1 MNPPAAP
8 AALPPSAL
16 QEDAGGVKSLRLEAG
31 QALTDAQRKA
41 VALANADA
49 PVAVAAPGL
58 RVVIPAGTLKSA
70 DELDALMVDPAPA
83 KDGDV
88 VIRTDAAGNQTAVP
102 LSLVSDGQV
111 AYVAAAGG
119 SYTLAH
125 NEVDYAD
132 AGGHWAREAIAF
144 TSCRTLTQGM
154 VPGLYE
160 PEQPATRA
168 MAITMLAR
176 LDGAQLQSSQGGNW
190 YDGAVNWAT
199 ARGLSDG
206 QRAGDAVKREELAV
220 LLWRWAG
227 KPQAPELIGF
237 TDLFEID
244 AYARPAMAWAV
255 ERGILRGRPDATLD
269 PHAGAT
275 RAEIAVVFQRLI
287 TDTVEERTH

>member
-1 MNPPAAP
+1 MREVA
-8 AALPPSAL
+8 
-16 QEDAGGVKSLRLEAG
+16 DGVKSLQLEAG
-31 QALTDAQRKA
+31 KALTDAQRKA
-41 VALANADA
+41 VAAANAES

-83 KDGDV
+83 KAGDV
-88 VIRTDAAGNQTAVP
+88 VIRTDAAGNQRAVP

-111 AYVAAAGG
+111 AYVAAAVGR
-119 SYTLAH
+119 YALAH
-125 NEVDYAD
+125 SEVDYAD
-132 AGGHWAREAIAF
+132 AGGHWAHEAIVF
-144 TSCRTLTQGM
+144 TSCRALTQGM
-154 VPGLYE
+154 APGRYE
-160 PEQPATRA
+160 PERPATRA

-176 LDGAQLQSSQGGNW
+176 LDGAQLQSAQGGNW
-190 YDGAVNWAT
+190 YDGAVDWAT

-206 QRAGDAVKREELAV
+206 RRAEDAVKREELAV

-227 KPQAPELIGF
+227 KPKAPELTGF
-237 TDLFEID
+237 TDLWSID

-287 TDTVEERTH
+287 TDTVEERTR

>member
-1 MNPPAAP
+1 M
-8 AALPPSAL
+8 PPSAL
-16 QEDAGGVKSLRLEAG
+16 REGADGVKSLQLEAG
-31 QALTDAQRKA
+31 KTLTDAQRKA
-41 VALANADA
+41 VVLANADA

-70 DELDALMVDPAPA
+70 DQLAGLMVDPAPA
-83 KDGDV
+83 KAGDV
-88 VIRTDAAGNQTAVP
+88 VVRTDAAGNQRAVP
-102 LSLVSDGQV
+102 LSLVSDGEV

-119 SYTLAH
+119 NYALAH

-132 AGGHWAREAIAF
+132 ADDHWAREAIAF

-154 VPGLYE
+154 APGRYE

-176 LDGAQLQSSQGGNW
+176 LDDAQLRSAQGGNW

-206 QRAGDAVKREELAV
+206 QRAEDAVKREELAV

-227 KPQAPELIGF
+227 KPKAAELTGF
-237 TDLFEID
+237 TDLWEVD

-255 ERGILRGRPDATLD
+255 ERGILRGRPDASLD

-287 TDTVEERTH
+287 TDTVEQRTR

>member
-1 MNPPAAP
+1 M
-8 AALPPSAL
+8 PPSVL
-16 QEDAGGVKSLRLEAG
+16 REGAGGVKSLRLEAG

-41 VALANADA
+41 VAAANAES

-58 RVVIPAGTLKSA
+58 RVVIPAGTLTSA
-70 DELDALMVDPAPA
+70 DDPAGLMVDPAPA
-83 KDGDV
+83 KAGDV
-88 VIRTDAAGNQTAVP
+88 VVYTDDAGNQKAVP

-119 SYTLAH
+119 RYALAH

-132 AGGHWAREAIAF
+132 AGGHWARDAIAF

-154 VPGLYE
+154 ALGRYE
-160 PEQPATRA
+160 PERPATRA

-176 LDGAQLQSSQGGNW
+176 LDGAQLQSAQGGNW
-190 YDGAVNWAT
+190 YDGAVNWAA

-206 QRAGDAVKREELAV
+206 QRAEDAVKREELAV

-227 KPQAPELIGF
+227 KPKAAELTGF
-237 TDLFEID
+237 TDLWEID
-244 AYARPAMAWAV
+244 AYAREAMAWAV

-287 TDTVEERTH
+287 TDVVEERTR